1 MSSTQH
7 APKNLEKIP
16 RLPILNQTDP
26 LGRLWNDK
34 TRIWDLALLKPT
46 EFDGEGEKERHRI
59 YSYALMKLV
68 KEYWNGNKKGIT
80 GEYMDREEQVWQAA
94 SNGRKVYR
102 PNKMDDPLT
111 PVVRPR
117 DYMGHNIAAIAVD
130 GNGDIIDFE
139 FNHNEVFCSQVE
151 HAESRLVRRI
161 FSLAL
166 LDEGWNLAS
175 SRPSN
180 KPATNLGN
188 VTIYTSLEPCAQ
200 CSGIMALSS
209 VKRVVYLQR
218 DFGTYVISNILF
230 NLTQGTGIP
239 SPRPIPA
246 NEFGFEFFDRLNNGF
261 KKLSTQVTGETPFWK
276 HPTDATRN
284 ETVPSVTSFLCTDTA
299 YKIYEDASSAF
310 DKLPLRY
317 GDYPK
322 NTAPPATDR
331 ESTSAQAV
339 AQFQVKTNADVLKRA
354 QIFVSEAVRIGRRGT
369 PHQL

>member
-1 MSSTQH
+1 MSSTEP
-7 APKNLEKIP
+7 APQNLEKVP
-16 RLPILNQTDP
+16 DLPILNQNDP

-46 EFDGEGEKERHRI
+46 EFDDGEKERHTI
-59 YSYALMKLV
+59 YAYALMKLL

-80 GEYMDREEQVWQAA
+80 GEYMDRKEQLWQAA

-102 PNKMDDPLT
+102 PNKMDDPLQ
-111 PVVRPR
+111 PVLRPR
-117 DYMGHNIAAIAVD
+117 DYLGHNIAAIAVD
-130 GNGDIIDFE
+130 GNGDIVDFE

-175 SRPSN
+175 FRPTN

-200 CSGIMALSS
+200 CSGIMALSA

-230 NLTQGTGIP
+230 NLTQGTGIQ
-239 SPRPIPA
+239 SPQPIPA
-246 NEFGFEFFDRLNNGF
+246 NEFGFEYFERLNAGF
-261 KKLSTQVTGETPFWK
+261 KEFSKKVTKETPFWT
-276 HPTDATRN
+276 HPTDSRAN

-299 YKIYEDASSAF
+299 YKIYEDASNNF
-310 DKLPLRY
+310 DHLSLKH
-317 GDYPK
+317 GDFPK
-322 NTAPPATDR
+322 NSTPPPSDS
-331 ESTSAQAV
+331 ESTSAQAA
-339 AQFQVKTNADVLKRA
+339 AQFQVKTNAEVLKKA
-354 QIFVSEAVRIGRRGT
+354 QTFVSEAVRIGRRGT